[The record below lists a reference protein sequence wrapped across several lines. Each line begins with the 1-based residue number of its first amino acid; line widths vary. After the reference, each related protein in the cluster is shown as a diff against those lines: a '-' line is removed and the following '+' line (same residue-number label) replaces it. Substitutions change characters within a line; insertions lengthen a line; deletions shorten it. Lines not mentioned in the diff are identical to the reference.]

1 MSRALFISDLHLTV
15 ERPAT
20 NEQFFRFLHEEA
32 ARCDALYILGDL
44 FEYWVGDDELKD
56 ADGDPLGKQVARGL
70 RVLSKSGVAVH
81 LMVGNRDFL
90 MGSRFCAES
99 GAGFLDDPRVVEID
113 GKPVLLMHGDTL
125 CTDDADYQGWRATAR
140 SEAWQKEF
148 LAKSLPERRDTIE
161 ALRAKSK
168 AVVQAKP
175 AEIMDVNEGAVREAF
190 RVHGVSLM
198 IHGHTHRPA
207 KHEHEVDGRPCQRWV
222 LPDWYGRGGY
232 LALDAVG
239 PRLVGF

>member
-1 MSRALFISDLHLTV
+1 MSRALFISDLHLSV
-15 ERPAT
+15 ERPGP

-32 ARCDALYILGDL
+32 ARADALYILGDL
-44 FEYWVGDDELKD
+44 FEYWIGDDGIED
-56 ADGDPLGKQVARGL
+56 DPLGRQVVRAL
-70 RVLSKSGVAVH
+70 RVLSKAGVAVW

-90 MGSRFCAES
+90 MGAKFCEAS
-99 GAGFLDDPRVVEID
+99 GARFLDDPKVVEID

-140 SEAWQKEF
+140 SEAWQQDF
-148 LAKSLPERRDTIE
+148 LSKSLPDRRDTIE
-161 ALRAKSK
+161 GLRAKSK
-168 AVVQAKP
+168 AVVRAKP
-175 AEIMDVNEGAVREAF
+175 AGIMDVNEVAVREAF

-239 PRLVGF
+239 PRLVSF

>member
-1 MSRALFISDLHLTV
+1 VSRALFISDLHLSV
-15 ERPAT
+15 ERPGP

-32 ARCDALYILGDL
+32 ARADALYILGDL
-44 FEYWVGDDELKD
+44 FEYWIGDDGIEE
-56 ADGDPLGKQVARGL
+56 DPLGRQVVRAL
-70 RVLSKSGVAVH
+70 RVLSRAGVAVF

-90 MGSRFCAES
+90 MGAKFCEAS
-99 GAGFLDDPRVVEID
+99 GARFLDDPRVVEID

-148 LAKSLPERRDTIE
+148 LSKSLPERRDTIE

-175 AEIMDVNEGAVREAF
+175 AEIMDVNEVAVREAF
-190 RVHGVSLM
+190 RVHGVQLM

-207 KHEHEVDGRPCQRWV
+207 KHEHEVDGRLCQRWV

-239 PRLVGF
+239 PRLVSF

>member
-1 MSRALFISDLHLTV
+1 MSRALFISDLHLSV

-20 NEQFFRFLHEEA
+20 SEQFFRFLNEEA
-32 ARCDALYILGDL
+32 AGCHALYILGDL
-44 FEYWVGDDELKD
+44 FEYWVGDDGIED
-56 ADGDPLGKQVARGL
+56 DPLGRQVVRAL
-70 RVLSKSGVAVH
+70 RVLSKAGVSVH
-81 LMVGNRDFL
+81 IMVGNRDFL

-99 GAGFLDDPRVVEID
+99 GALFLDDPRVIEID
-113 GKPVLLMHGDTL
+113 EELVLLMHGDTL
-125 CTDDADYQGWRATAR
+125 CTDDAEYQGWRATAR
-140 SEAWQKEF
+140 SKAWQKDF
-148 LAKSLPERRDTIE
+148 LAKSLSERHDTIE

-175 AEIMDVNEGAVREAF
+175 AGIMDVIEIAVREAF

-198 IHGHTHRPA
+198 IHGHTHRSA
-207 KHEHEVDGRPCQRWV
+207 KHKHEVDGRLCQRWV

-239 PRLVGF
+239 PRLVSF

>member
-56 ADGDPLGKQVARGL
+56 AEGDPLGKQVARAL

-140 SEAWQKEF
+140 SAAWQKEF
-148 LAKSLPERRDTIE
+148 LAKSLPDRRETIE

-190 RVHGVSLM
+190 RVHGVQLM

-207 KHEHEVDGRPCQRWV
+207 KHEHEVDGRLCQRWV

-232 LALDAVG
+232 LVLDAMG
-239 PRLVGF
+239 PRLVSF

>member
-1 MSRALFISDLHLTV
+1 MSRALFISDLHLSV
-15 ERPAT
+15 ERPGP

-32 ARCDALYILGDL
+32 ARADALYILGDL
-44 FEYWVGDDELKD
+44 FEYWIGDDGIEE
-56 ADGDPLGKQVARGL
+56 DPLGRQVVRAL
-70 RVLSKSGVAVH
+70 RVLSRAGVAVF

-90 MGSRFCAES
+90 MGAKFCEAS
-99 GAGFLDDPRVVEID
+99 GARFLDDPRVVEID

-148 LAKSLPERRDTIE
+148 LSKSLPERRDTIE

-175 AEIMDVNEGAVREAF
+175 AEIMDVNEVAVREAF
-190 RVHGVSLM
+190 RVHGVQLM

-207 KHEHEVDGRPCQRWV
+207 KHEHEVDGRLCQRWV

-239 PRLVGF
+239 PRLVSF